1 MHSLGCKQNPVCV
14 PKSVAQFPQ
23 SAKKCRNSIINY
35 FSTKKCY
42 FGSNVILSSDKR
54 VIMKIITS
62 AQVMYYFTSL
72 SDDNNI
78 VILFI

>member
-23 SAKKCRNSIINY
+23 SAKICKNSIINY

-42 FGSNVILSSDKR
+42 FGSNVVWDMIFEKKMLHLPMS
-54 VIMKIITS
+54 
-62 AQVMYYFTSL
+62 Q
-72 SDDNNI
+72 
-78 VILFI
+78 